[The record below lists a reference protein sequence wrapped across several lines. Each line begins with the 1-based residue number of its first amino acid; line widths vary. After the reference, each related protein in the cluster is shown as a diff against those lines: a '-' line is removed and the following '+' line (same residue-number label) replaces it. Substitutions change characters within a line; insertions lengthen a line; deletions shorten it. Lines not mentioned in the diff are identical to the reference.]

1 MKKIY
6 VLLTAATLF
15 TNAFAQNPFVVD
27 FENSLSDPETFDN
40 GSAGNGDFNFT
51 LLTLTNFYN
60 DAWGSWNGFSISNV
74 TDNTTAGWGNQYASY
89 TGSGYNS
96 PTYAVF
102 YPEGE
107 INVEAPSS
115 IDSFFVTNTSYAAIS
130 MRDGDLFSKQ
140 FGSIY
145 NADGE
150 LDGTDGED
158 FLRLW
163 IIAEGWDSQQKDS
176 VEFYLAD
183 YRFEDDQE
191 DYIVDSWQKIDL
203 SQIGFWVAKV
213 SFRFE
218 SSDMGAWGINT
229 PTYFAIDDIHYV
241 NFWGLEELALNV
253 QVYPNPV
260 SDRVNIKGESGIVT
274 LRDLHGAIR
283 LTEKHNEFSSLDMSE
298 LASGIYILTIENE
311 KGQKATR
318 KLIR

>member
-15 TNAFAQNPFVVD
+15 TNAFAQNPFVAD
-27 FENSLSDPETFDN
+27 FEGSLSDPETFDN
-40 GSAGNGDFNFT
+40 GSAGNGNFNFT

-74 TDNTTAGWGNQYASY
+74 TDNTTAGWTNQYAAY

-96 PTYAVF
+96 QTYAVF
-102 YPEGE
+102 YPDGE
-107 INVEAPSS
+107 ISVEAPSS
-115 IDSFFVTNTSYAAIS
+115 IDSFFVTNTAYAAIS

-163 IIAEGWDSQQKDS
+163 IIAEGWDWNQKDS

-183 YRFEDDQE
+183 YRFEEDQD
-191 DYIVDSWQKIDL
+191 DYIVDTWQKIDL
-203 SQIGFWVAKV
+203 TQLGFWISKV

-218 SSDMGAWGINT
+218 SSDIGAWGINT

-241 NFWGLEELALNV
+241 HFWGLDELAMNV
-253 QVYPNPV
+253 SVYPNPV
-260 SDRVNIKGESGIVT
+260 VDNVIVKGERGDLT
-274 LRDLHGAIR
+274 LTDLNGNVILRERHDE
-283 LTEKHNEFSSLDMSE
+283 LTSLD
-298 LASGIYILTIENE
+298 LAHLTSGVYLLTIEND
-311 KGQKATR
+311 KGQTATR

>member
-15 TNAFAQNPFVVD
+15 TNAFAQNPFVAD
-27 FENSLSDPETFDN
+27 FEGSLSDPETFDN
-40 GSAGNGDFNFT
+40 GSAGNGNFNFT

-74 TDNTTAGWGNQYASY
+74 TDNTTAGWTNQYAAY

-102 YPEGE
+102 YPDGE
-107 INVEAPSS
+107 ISVEAPSS
-115 IDSFFVTNTSYAAIS
+115 IDSFFVTNTAYAAIS

-163 IIAEGWDSQQKDS
+163 IIAEGWDWNQKDS

-183 YRFEDDQE
+183 YRFEDDQD
-191 DYIVDSWQKIDL
+191 DYIVDTWQKIDL
-203 SQIGFWVAKV
+203 TQLGFWISKV
-213 SFRFE
+213 TFRFE

-241 NFWGLEELALNV
+241 HFWGLDELGLNV
-253 QVYPNPV
+253 TVYPNPV
-260 SDRVNIKGESGIVT
+260 VDNVIVKGERG
-274 LRDLHGAIR
+274 DLI
-283 LTEKHNEFSSLDMSE
+283 LTDLNGNVILKERHDELTSLD
-298 LASGIYILTIENE
+298 LAHLTSGVYLLTIENE
-311 KGQKATR
+311 NGQTATR